1 MEDGGWEDGGWE
13 AGAEVLK
20 SCRNGDAKAWE
31 SLGVRAVGGMG
42 ALCQS
47 PGLFTGGSHRG
58 GFSTA
63 PNTLRFVERR
73 LGVLDFLFRGPRF
86 CLLSLLLY
94 LPGGLCPQ
102 ST

>member
-1 MEDGGWEDGGWE
+1 MEVGGWE

-47 PGLFTGGSHRG
+47 PGLFTGVVIVGGSPLIRTPCALWREGLVCWTSSSGGRG
-58 GFSTA
+58 LSFKS
-63 PNTLRFVERR
+63 P
-73 LGVLDFLFRGPRF
+73 P
-86 CLLSLLLY
+86 LLAWRALSPKY
-94 LPGGLCPQ
+94 
-102 ST
+102 